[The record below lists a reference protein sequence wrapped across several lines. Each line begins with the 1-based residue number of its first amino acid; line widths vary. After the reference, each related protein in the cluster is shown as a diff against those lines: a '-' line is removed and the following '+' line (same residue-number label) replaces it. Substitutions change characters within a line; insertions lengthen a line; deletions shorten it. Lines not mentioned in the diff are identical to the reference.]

1 MKQPKRLDNEL
12 EFVLVQSIKEVTMK
26 TLSLHGVDKIDLL
39 AQPEVSEHINLFSA
53 ATSVFTDFKLLKPLV
68 IKLNTAAVDVEHLMK
83 QSHVRLKI
91 VIDERGYF
99 MGLVSLQMLH
109 SQEMQKHVAQG
120 FPREQLLLSDFMLP
134 KSALKAIHYED
145 LLNARIS
152 DVIETLKRSQHQ
164 HCLVV
169 DNKLNVIRGL
179 ISANDIVRKL
189 KLPIDV
195 NQNPSFMEIFDSI
208 EKVKLAS

>member
-1 MKQPKRLDNEL
+1 
-12 EFVLVQSIKEVTMK
+12 MK
-26 TLSLHGVDKIDLL
+26 TLSLKTIEKIDLL
-39 AQPEVSEHINLFSA
+39 ARPEVAEHINIFSA
-53 ATSVFTDFKLLKPLV
+53 ASAVFTDFKTLKPLV
-68 IKLNTAAVDVEHLMK
+68 IKMNTAAVDVEHLMK

-91 VIDERGYF
+91 VIDEKGHF

-134 KSALKAIHYED
+134 KDALKGIDYQE
-145 LLNARIS
+145 LSKARIC
-152 DVIETLKRSQHQ
+152 DVIDTLKHSQHQ

-169 DNKLNVIRGL
+169 DEQRDVIRGL

-195 NQNPSFMEIFDSI
+195 SLNPSFMEIADSI
-208 EKVKLAS
+208 EKVKVAS

>member
-1 MKQPKRLDNEL
+1 
-12 EFVLVQSIKEVTMK
+12 MK
-26 TLSLHGVDKIDLL
+26 TLNLYSVEKIDQL
-39 AQPEVSEHINLFSA
+39 ARPEVSEHINLFSSA
-53 ATSVFTDFKLLKPLV
+53 SAVFTDFTNLKPLV

-91 VIDERGYF
+91 VIDEQGHF

-120 FPREQLLLSDFMLP
+120 FPRDQLLLSDFMLP
-134 KSALKAIHYED
+134 KESLKAIDYNE
-145 LLNARIS
+145 LQNSRIC
-152 DVIETLKRSQHQ
+152 DVIETLEKSQHQ

-169 DNKLNVIRGL
+169 DEKAHVIRGL

-195 NQNPSFMEIFDSI
+195 NLNPSFMVIADGI
-208 EKVKLAS
+208 